1 MIYYL
6 EMDKTVKSLPR
17 LLVIE
22 AHSDDSA
29 ISASAFLEK
38 HRDKCDIHFAL
49 LTVSDINLHHAGE
62 LKRDTR
68 IIEYANY
75 VKHFKGHWHREENL
89 PFDADSRLD
98 TIPKREIISAIENI
112 IKIVKPGILI
122 VQGPSFH
129 QDHTLVYEATIA
141 ATRPTALHCP
151 DEIYIMENPTYVHSI
166 GPSTDFKP
174 DLYVS
179 MTEKELNK
187 KLELF
192 KKYFPSQVRDEPNS
206 LSLEGIKAW
215 SRYRGI
221 ESRTL
226 YAEAFKTY
234 RRVI

>member
-1 MIYYL
+1 MIYYP

-75 VKHFKGHWHREENL
+75 VKHFKGNWHREGNL

-112 IKIVKPGILI
+112 IKIVKPEILI

-129 QDHTLVYEATIA
+129 QDHTLVYEAAIA

-179 MTEKELNK
+179 MTEKELTKNLNCLK
-187 KLELF
+187 NTF
-192 KKYFPSQVRDEPNS
+192 RARCAMN
-206 LSLEGIKAW
+206 
-215 SRYRGI
+215 
-221 ESRTL
+221 RT
-226 YAEAFKTY
+226 
-234 RRVI
+234 VSH